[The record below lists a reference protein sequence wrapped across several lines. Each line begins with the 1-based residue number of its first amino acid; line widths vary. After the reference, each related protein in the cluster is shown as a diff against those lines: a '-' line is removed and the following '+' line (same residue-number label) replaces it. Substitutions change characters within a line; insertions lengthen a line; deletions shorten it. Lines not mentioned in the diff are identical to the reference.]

1 MQNLSKSKLLAYRQC
16 PKRLWLEIHQPNL
29 REDSDSTEASYK
41 TGHSV
46 GDIARQIYDPEG
58 IGDLLDL
65 KELGMTEL
73 LAKSD
78 VLARTSSKPLF
89 EAGFTA
95 NGALSLADV
104 MLPTRQGRKRAWR
117 VVEVKSATSLKDY
130 HRDDAAIQAYVTRAA
145 GIPLTGIALA
155 HIDKTWVYPGKQDY
169 RGLFVEHDLTE
180 EAFAR
185 GEEVECWIAEAQAI
199 VRKLKEPAIK
209 IGEQC
214 RKPYAC
220 SFYDHC
226 SAQQA
231 EAEHPV
237 SWLPNIQSRALKDHI
252 ADGIIEMRDVP
263 DKLLNER
270 QRRVKHCTLND
281 ETYFDAESAATE
293 LAAYK
298 LPGYFLDFETINLAV
313 PIWKGVCPY
322 QQVPFQFSVHRLS
335 RTGKLEH
342 REFLDLS
349 GKDPSKALAEA
360 LIEACGERG
369 PVFVYYAAF
378 ETGRI
383 KELAERFPRM
393 KKALLAINERIV
405 DLLPIAE
412 KHYYHPS
419 QQGSWSIKKL
429 LPAIAPELSYDALDG
444 VQDGGMAMGAFKV
457 AITPSCTEEHVF
469 EIKSQLL
476 RYCYRDTIAMV
487 NIFDHFSGN
496 RHQIASLNLRRQ
508 KHATCDSTK

>member
-1 MQNLSKSKLLAYRQC
+1 MKKLSKSKLLAYRQC
-16 PKRLWLEIHQPNL
+16 PRRLWLEIHQPKL
-29 REDSDSTEASYK
+29 REDSASTEASYE
-41 TGHSV
+41 TGHTV

-58 IGDLLDL
+58 VGDFLDIEELEFADLLAQS
-65 KELGMTEL
+65 EA
-73 LAKSD
+73 LAK
-78 VLARTSSKPLF
+78 TSSKPIF

-117 VVEVKSATSLKDY
+117 MVEVKSATSLKDY

-180 EAFAR
+180 EAFSR
-185 GEEVECWIAEAQAI
+185 DEEVERWIAEAQTI
-199 VRKLKEPAIK
+199 VRKRKEPDIQ
-209 IGEQC
+209 IGDQC
-214 RKPYAC
+214 SAPYAC
-220 SFYDHC
+220 GFNDHC
-226 SAQQA
+226 SAQQPV
-231 EAEHPV
+231 AEHPV
-237 SWLPNIQSRALKDHI
+237 SWLPRIQSKALKEHI
-252 ADGIIEMRDVP
+252 ADGVTEMRDVP
-263 DKLLNER
+263 DELLNER

-281 ETYFDAESAATE
+281 ETYFDAESAAAE
-293 LAAYK
+293 LAPYK

-313 PIWKGVCPY
+313 PIWKGTRPY

-360 LIEACGERG
+360 LIEACDERG

-378 ETGRI
+378 ETSRI
-383 KELAERFPRM
+383 KELAERFPHL
-393 KKALLAINERIV
+393 KKSLLAINERIV

-412 KHYYHPS
+412 AHYYHPG

-429 LPAIAPELSYDALDG
+429 LPAIAPDLSYETLEGAK
-444 VQDGGMAMGAFKV
+444 DGGMAMEDYKE
-457 AITPSCTEEHVF
+457 AISKDCPESEKER
-469 EIKSQLL
+469 IDRQL
-476 RYCYRDTIAMV
+476 REYCGLDTMAMV
-487 NIFDHFSGN
+487 RVWQAFQPTNS
-496 RHQIASLNLRRQ
+496 QQ
-508 KHATCDSTK
+508 Q